1 MALSKIDVANMLTGL
16 VPNDNTIRR
25 PNAKP
30 LIINGDM
37 QVAQRGTSFTHAN
50 SNNNEFPVDR
60 FQFVLGSI
68 GEYTSI
74 QESLSSGAAYNAGF
88 KKAARIDTTS
98 AVSSPD
104 AGDYFWFQ
112 YIMEAQDCLVF
123 KKGTSSAEKMTVAFW
138 VKSNKTGTGQL
149 TVKDSDNDRQV
160 AGTYAISSADTWEHK
175 VINLPAD
182 TSGAMN
188 NDNGAGFRFEWWLGA
203 GSSYSGGAVP
213 TVWEARADG
222 DRGVSTL
229 AINDNT
235 ANDWAITG
243 IQVEVGEF
251 SSTTLPPFQFE
262 DTGDNLARCQRYFQM
277 IAEGDNKSIGV
288 GGYYTGANVGV
299 VLDLKEEMRTTPSIT
314 QSSGANYF
322 DIQAND
328 STDTFN
334 TFTIT
339 DSTERVVRM
348 YNNTEVSGTAGH
360 FGMFRTSDSSAKI
373 GLDAEL

>member
-1 MALSKIDVANMLTGL
+1 
-16 VPNDNTIRR
+16 
-25 PNAKP
+25 
-30 LIINGDM
+30 
-37 QVAQRGTSFTHAN
+37 
-50 SNNNEFPVDR
+50 
-60 FQFVLGSI
+60 
-68 GEYTSI
+68 
-74 QESLSSGAAYNAGF
+74 
-88 KKAARIDTTS
+88 
-98 AVSSPD
+98 
-104 AGDYFWFQ
+104 
-112 YIMEAQDCLVF
+112 
-123 KKGTSSAEKMTVAFW
+123 
-138 VKSNKTGTGQL
+138 
-149 TVKDSDNDRQV
+149 
-160 AGTYAISSADTWEHK
+160 
-175 VINLPAD
+175 
-182 TSGAMN
+182 MN

-213 TVWEARADG
+213 TAWEARADG